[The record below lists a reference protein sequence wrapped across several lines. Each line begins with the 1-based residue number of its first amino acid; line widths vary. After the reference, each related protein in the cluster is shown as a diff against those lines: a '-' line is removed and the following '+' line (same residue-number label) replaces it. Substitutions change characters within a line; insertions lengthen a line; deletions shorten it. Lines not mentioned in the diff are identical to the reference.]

1 MDFTN
6 LPPEMILTQGI
17 FCALFIWLLR
27 FVMTESKEREGK
39 LMAQIEKQNA
49 TNEKIVT
56 SLERLEK
63 DVFDIKNKG
72 E

>member
-6 LPPEMILTQGI
+6 LPPELWVQGI
-17 FCALFIWLLR
+17 FCALFVWLLR
-27 FVMTESKEREGK
+27 FTMTESKEREGK

-56 SLERLEK
+56 SLQRLEK
-63 DVFDIKNKG
+63 DVLDIKNKG